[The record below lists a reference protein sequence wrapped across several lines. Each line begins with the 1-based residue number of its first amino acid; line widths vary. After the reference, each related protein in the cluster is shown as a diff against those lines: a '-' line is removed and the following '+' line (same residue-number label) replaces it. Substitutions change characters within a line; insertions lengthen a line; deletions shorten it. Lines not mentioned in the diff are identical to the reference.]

1 MKKYPIYAAGK
12 FITTPQP
19 IFVRNS
25 YNNEII
31 AETFLADINI
41 LEEAIKQASAVE
53 KELRKTPAYIRY
65 EILMQIANT
74 MKARKDELSSV
85 LAQEAAKPLR
95 YAQAEIQRAIYTFIA
110 AAEECKRPPME
121 YMRLDWEPTGK
132 GKEGLIKYFPIGLIA
147 GISPFNFPMNL
158 AVHKIAPAIASGCP
172 IILKPAT
179 STPLSTLE
187 LAKIMDETALPKG
200 AVSII
205 PMDRQT
211 GNSLVTD
218 ERFKLLTFTGSPS
231 VGWKMKNDA
240 KKKKV
245 VLELGG
251 NAGVLITS
259 SADIDF
265 AVKRCIVG
273 AFAYAGQVC
282 IHTQRIYADKK
293 IFSIFKEK
301 FIEETKKLKAGHPL
315 DLSTDITS
323 MIDEENAKRV
333 EEWVNNAIKEGAEL
347 VCGGNR
353 KGTFYEPTILTHTK
367 HEMQVVCNEIFGP
380 VVILEPYEK
389 FEDAIHLVNNSIYG
403 LQAGVFTNEIN
414 EMNYAFEHLQVG
426 GVILNDVSVFRVDH
440 MPYGGVKESGI
451 GREGV
456 KYAMQDMMEAKILV
470 KPF

>member
-251 NAGVLITS
+251 NAGVIITS
-259 SADIDF
+259 SADIEF

-282 IHTQRIYADKK
+282 IHTQRIYVDKK
-293 IFSIFKEK
+293 IFPLFKEK

-315 DLSTDITS
+315 EITTDITS

-333 EEWVNNAIKEGAEL
+333 EEWVNSAIKEGAEL

-353 KGTFYEPTILTHTK
+353 EGTFYEPTILTHTK
-367 HEMQVVCNEIFGP
+367 HDMQVVCNEIFGP

-389 FEDAIHLVNNSIYG
+389 FEDAIRLVNKSIYG

>member
-470 KPF
+470 KNV

>member
-31 AETFLADINI
+31 AETYLADLNI

-53 KELRKTPAYIRY
+53 QELRETPAYIRY
-65 EILMQIANT
+65 AVLMQIANT

-85 LAQEAAKPLR
+85 LAQEAAKPIR

-172 IILKPAT
+172 IILKPAS
-179 STPLSTLE
+179 STPLSTLL
-187 LAKIMDETALPKG
+187 LAQIMDETALPKG

-211 GNSLVTD
+211 GNRLVTD

-231 VGWKMKNDA
+231 VGWKMKDDA

-251 NAGVLITS
+251 NAGVIITS
-259 SADIDF
+259 SADIEF

-282 IHTQRIYADKK
+282 IHTQRIYVDKK
-293 IFSIFKEK
+293 IFPLFKEK

-315 DLSTDITS
+315 EITTDITS
-323 MIDEENAKRV
+323 MIDEENAKQV
-333 EEWVNNAIKEGAEL
+333 EEWVNSAIKEGAEL

-353 KGTFYEPTILTHTK
+353 EGTFYEPTILTHTK
-367 HEMQVVCNEIFGP
+367 HDMQVVCNEIFGP

>member
-172 IILKPAT
+172 IILKPAS
-179 STPLSTLE
+179 STPLSTLL
-187 LAKIMDETALPKG
+187 LAQIMDETALPKG

-211 GNSLVTD
+211 GNRLVTD

-353 KGTFYEPTILTHTK
+353 KGTFYEPTILTNTK

-389 FEDAIHLVNNSIYG
+389 FEDAIRLVNNSIYG